1 MVARAGHRL
10 CALPYVAMTAV
21 TALAADH
28 ARLHTAAHRP
38 AGRETTECGR
48 RHAINGTVF
57 DRIYAQNGLPEA
69 MRLCDLQ
76 RCLKAGDDVEQ
87 FFVDRALA

>member
-1 MVARAGHRL
+1 MVSLAGHRL
-10 CALPYVAMTAV
+10 CAVPYVAMTAV
-21 TALAADH
+21 ASLTADH
-28 ARLHTAAHRP
+28 AFLCTAAHRH
-38 AGRETTECGR
+38 AGRETTEYGR
-48 RHAINGTVF
+48 RRAINGTVF
-57 DRIYAQNGLPEA
+57 DQIYARNVLLEA